1 MGLRLLA
8 ILVAIALIGV
18 GVWAF
23 TRDGGVLQNVTEE
36 RVEGAL
42 LANGMPLPMAEC
54 MAPRLT
60 ERLSV
65 EQLQK
70 LEKLGPQGGETVIP
84 GSRSEAIERLRRV
97 EDSEAVS
104 ALIGTATSCGIEL
117 IGENF

>member
-1 MGLRLLA
+1 MGMRLLG
-8 ILVAIALIGV
+8 ILVAIALIGA
-18 GVWAF
+18 GVWAL
-23 TRDGGVLQNVTEE
+23 TRDGGILQTVTEE

-60 ERLSV
+60 ERLSI

-70 LEKLGPQGGETVIP
+70 LEMLGPQGGETAIP
-84 GSRSEAIERLRRV
+84 HSRAEALARLRRV